1 MTMRLFAALCVAAA
15 VAVPAVAEPL
25 ITVPSGHSVI
35 VMTSDLDLSR
45 ADDQRTL
52 DRRLWRAAKQVCS
65 FTSLRDLS
73 ESRLVDRCRADTLAR
88 VQARRTAGIA
98 N

>member
-1 MTMRLFAALCVAAA
+1 MRLLTATLMAAALAA
-15 VAVPAVAEPL
+15 PALAEPM

-35 VMTSDLDLSR
+35 VVTHDLDLTS
-45 ADDQRTL
+45 AEGQRQL
-52 DRRLWRAAKQVCS
+52 DRRLWRAAKQVCT

-88 VQARRTAGIA
+88 VAARRAPVSA